1 MAQIKPTL
9 ITQEIKNLYESAG
22 ISMATGNPTRL
33 EQANLKGELK
43 KIFRLIDEQDAVNRF
58 IWHDLPL
65 DMTSSELERLLYYK
79 GQLIFWYCKELQQ
92 FMITPYTL
100 NKGLDFYGRYVYVT
114 PVPIVDDKNANY
126 KTQRALLSTYKLRVV
141 YGLDSLESDHY
152 KLDEDCNGYCVPLYD
167 YTKQLA
173 ETIIPRR
180 QIQEPLLDV
189 MSYMI
194 PYAKTALMNAT
205 GVSGMRVNN
214 ADEYSNVEAASRSVD
229 DAAVKSKKWIAIEG
243 NIDFQDLTATGAGNG
258 AEPFLLMLQSL
269 DNIRKSTY
277 GIESGGIYDK
287 KAYVNTMQTQLAG
300 AGNQIGSAL
309 QDSFAIR
316 NDFCMFVNIIFGTT
330 ISVAPSQLV
339 LNSIVQPTNNY
350 NSTSA
355 NTDANNTNI
364 TDNSSKDYE
373 SED

>member
-58 IWHDLPL
+58 IWYNLPL
-65 DMTSSELERLLYYK
+65 DLTSNELERLLYYK
-79 GQLIFWYCKELQQ
+79 GQLCFWYCKELDK
-92 FMITPYTL
+92 FLITPYTL
-100 NKGLDFYGRYVYVT
+100 NEGLDFYGRYVYVS
-114 PVPIVDDKNANY
+114 PIPIVDEKNKLY
-126 KTQRALLSTYKLRVV
+126 PRQKALLSTYKLKVV
-141 YGLDSLESDHY
+141 YDIMLEEEY
-152 KLDEDCNGYCVPLYD
+152 DENEDYCVLLYD

-194 PYAKTALMNAT
+194 PYAKTALMNST
-205 GVSGMRVNN
+205 GISGMRVNN

-229 DAAVKSKKWIAIEG
+229 DAAVKSKKWVAIEG
-243 NIDFQDLTATGAGNG
+243 NIDFQDLTATGTGNG

-287 KAYVNTMQTQLAG
+287 KAYVNTTQAEMGL
-300 AGNQIGSAL
+300 GNQIGSAL
-309 QDSFAIR
+309 QDSFIIR
-316 NDFCMFVNIIFGTT
+316 NDFCNIVNSIFGTV
-330 ISVAPSQLV
+330 ISVVPSQLV
-339 LNSIVQPTNNY
+339 LNSTPQNNAPIGED
-350 NSTSA
+350 NDNEESDGEA
-355 NTDANNTNI
+355 N
-364 TDNSSKDYE
+364 E
-373 SED
+373 